1 MEAVTAT
8 GQHVHT
14 PLGDAGTAANR
25 DECTVDDD
33 MHLENRGTP
42 VEEEPWPGYLPD
54 YLPDYLP
61 GV

>member
-1 MEAVTAT
+1 METVTAT

-14 PLGDAGTAANR
+14 PLGDAMTAAKR

-33 MHLENRGTP
+33 MHSTNKGTH
-42 VEEEPWPGYLPD
+42 VEEEPWSGYLPGYLP
-54 YLPDYLP
+54 